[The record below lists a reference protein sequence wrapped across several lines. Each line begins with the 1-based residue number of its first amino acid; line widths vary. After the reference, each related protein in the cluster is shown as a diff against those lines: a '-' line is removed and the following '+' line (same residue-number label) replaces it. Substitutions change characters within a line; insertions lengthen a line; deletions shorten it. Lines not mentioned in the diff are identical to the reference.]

1 MTILEEV
8 PAPVSDDPDLRKPA
22 PATVDR
28 AATPRHEHGL
38 RCYWDFRECRWVCVP
53 S

>member
-1 MTILEEV
+1 MTILEE
-8 PAPVSDDPDLRKPA
+8 A
-22 PATVDR
+22 PATLTDDAELRAPELPAPDR
-28 AATPRHEHGL
+28 MATPRHEHGI